1 MKYETVIGL
10 EVHVQI
16 KTNTKI
22 FCSCSTEFGSR
33 PNENTCPICL
43 GMPGVL
49 PVLNKRFLESSMR
62 ACLATHCTIEP
73 MNRFA
78 RKNYFYPDLPKGYQI
93 SQFELPLGTNGYINI
108 NVDGTKKRI
117 GLTRIHMEEDAG
129 KLIHGEN
136 LGSPGKSYVDFN
148 RTGVPL
154 CEVVSE
160 PDLRSSEEARAYL
173 IELKSILEY
182 TGVSDCNMEEGSLR
196 CDANVSIRPV
206 GQKEFGTRTE
216 LKNLNSFKFIQKA
229 IEYEVDRQTRLLD
242 QGDTVKQETRLYDS
256 ARGETFPM
264 RSKEE
269 AHDYRYFPDPD
280 LVPIM
285 IGEAWVD
292 ELRKTIPELPEQ
304 KRERF
309 IKSYGIPEYDTGVL
323 TSSEPLAD
331 YFEQCTALFA
341 HPKTISNWMMG
352 DLLRELKKDGRN
364 IVDCPVSPSALVDLL
379 KLIESGTIS
388 GNIAKGI
395 FEEMYQTQKSAGS
408 IVEEKGLKQI
418 TDSSAIE
425 KIVAE
430 VIQANPGQVEEFKG
444 GKEKVLGFL
453 VGQVMKASKGKANP
467 AMVNKLLKKKMG

>member
-16 KTNTKI
+16 KTKTKI
-22 FCSCSTEFGSR
+22 FCSCSTEFGSP

-136 LGSPGKSYVDFN
+136 SGRPGKSYVDFN

-160 PDLRSSEEARAYL
+160 PDMRSAEEARAYL
-173 IELKSILEY
+173 NELKSILEY

-206 GQKEFGTRTE
+206 GQKEFGTRAE

-229 IEYEVDRQTRLLD
+229 IEYEVDRQTKLLD
-242 QGDTVKQETRLYDS
+242 QGDTVKQETRLYD
-256 ARGETFPM
+256 ADRNETFPM

-285 IGEAWVD
+285 IDEAWVE

-309 IKSYGIPEYDTGVL
+309 VKNYKIPEYDAGVL
-323 TSSEPLAD
+323 TSSKPLAD
-331 YFEQCTALFA
+331 YFEQCTALFPQ
-341 HPKTISNWMMG
+341 PKTISNWMMG

-364 IVDCPVSPSALVDLL
+364 IVDCPVSPPALVDLL

-430 VIQANPGQVEEFKG
+430 VLQANPSQVEEFKG
-444 GKEKVLGFL
+444 GKEKVFGFL